1 VRLLAYVN
9 VSMNQELL
17 LQNEYLAAENPIRS
31 ARPGQEV
38 LSLVPVGASRGWRE
52 TDHAP
57 GQESESERVCRA
69 LGSAPHEYFGTMG
82 TSRPR
87 DMWAHLSGSDQFRIR
102 SGRTVDGRDGA
113 HP

>member
-9 VSMNQELL
+9 GSVNQRGSYRMSIWRRKTRYALHDRDKKFCASFRSA
-17 LQNEYLAAENPIRS
+17 LAA
-31 ARPGQEV
+31 A
-38 LSLVPVGASRGWRE
+38 E